1 MSELIGI
8 LDAAKVSANLVR
20 EYALDYYVQYG
31 YLPSDIQFDNG
42 AYFDYETYNY
52 LIDLFHPDFHKTAI
66 KQRVAKLREGF
77 ES

>member
-20 EYALDYYVQYG
+20 EYAHDHYVHYG
-31 YLPSDIQFDNG
+31 FLPSDVEVDG
-42 AYFDYETYNY
+42 HVFDYETYNY
-52 LIDLFHPDFHKTAI
+52 LIDLFHPDFHKRAI
-66 KQRVAKLREGF
+66 KQRVAKLMEGF